1 MRSISVNLSGVE
13 SAMLEEIAR
22 ARRGKPNLRALIISL
37 ISEEYS
43 RLGKR

>member
-1 MRSISVNLSGVE
+1 MKSISINLSGVE

-22 ARRGKPNLRALIISL
+22 ARKGRPSLRALIISL